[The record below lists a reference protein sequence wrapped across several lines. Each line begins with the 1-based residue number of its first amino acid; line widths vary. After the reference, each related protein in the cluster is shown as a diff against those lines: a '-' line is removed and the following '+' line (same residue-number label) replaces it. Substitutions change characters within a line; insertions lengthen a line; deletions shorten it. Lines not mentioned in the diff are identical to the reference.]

1 MQLAQPH
8 AAHPVDGLLQLA
20 WKVLAGLAVAAGLVF
35 LGTFAVESVLP
46 QLPDQARAASAM
58 RPSEIGFGGVASR
71 AGQPAP
77 VEHFHAQFALRPG
90 PETQPQPEAF

>member
-1 MQLAQPH
+1 MQLAHPH
-8 AAHPVDGLLQLA
+8 AAHPVDGLLQLT
-20 WKVLAGLAVAAGLVF
+20 WKIMAGLALAVGLVF

-46 QLPDQARAASAM
+46 QLPDQARAGTTM
-58 RPSEIGFGGVASR
+58 RPSELGFGGVAWR

-90 PETQPQPEAF
+90 PDTQPQPEAF

>member
-1 MQLAQPH
+1 MQLTHPDS
-8 AAHPVDGLLQLA
+8 AHPVDGLLQLA
-20 WKVLAGLAVAAGLVF
+20 WKIMAGLAIVAGLVF

-71 AGQPAP
+71 AGEPAP

-90 PETQPQPEAF
+90 TETQPQPEAF